1 MTLAFVVYLGLMLL
15 LVSCWSLPARKAV
28 LGPAQTAHAGTQA
41 AVASILIFTLLIGGR
56 YNVGGDFFGY
66 IDYYRSTSLA
76 DNYLDVV
83 FEPGFLLLIQL
94 LKLFSLPDRS
104 IIIASSFLQ
113 ILLFSLWLRKHP
125 QIAPFSVFAFT
136 TLLLLDVN
144 NIVRQGI
151 AFFAILLAFSALA
164 ERRWVVFAAWVTFA
178 CLFHRSAV
186 IVFPIGLGLFWL
198 RVPSVSLQMG
208 ALVFSYVFFGLFFS
222 QVVGL
227 FTFLSSFLGY
237 SSYSDISRADL
248 AFGQGGGSSL
258 NLGIYLWPVVDI
270 TIILFSRKIAD
281 HYKIMGYRIFHNF
294 YLVAALLQPVANAW
308 DFLPFARGLFYFVA
322 MRSICM
328 GFVLHYCLAVSRRPR
343 DIVIAVGVIA
353 VFLLWLV
360 VAISRG
366 AAWSAPYQFF

>member
-1 MTLAFVVYLGLMLL
+1 MTLAFVVYLGVMLL
-15 LVSCWSLPARKAV
+15 LVAGWSLPARKAAI
-28 LGPAQTAHAGTQA
+28 GPVPTAHAGTQA

-66 IDYYRSTSLA
+66 IDYYRLTSLN
-76 DNYLDVV
+76 DNYRDVV

-94 LKLFSLPDRS
+94 LKFFSLPDRS

-113 ILLFSLWLRKHP
+113 IALFSLWLRKHP
-125 QIAPFSVFAFT
+125 QIAPFAIFT
-136 TLLLLDVN
+136 FITLLLLDVN

-151 AFFAILLAFSALA
+151 AFFAILLALSAIA
-164 ERRWVVFAAWVTFA
+164 ERRWASFIGWLLFA

-198 RVPSVSLQMG
+198 RVPRVSLQVG
-208 ALVFSYVFFGLFFS
+208 ALIFSYVFFGLFFN

-227 FTFLSSFLGY
+227 FTFLSPFLGY

-248 AFGQGGGSSL
+248 AFGRGNGSSL
-258 NLGIYLWPVVDI
+258 NLGIYLWPVVDLAV
-270 TIILFSRKIAD
+270 ILFSGKVAD

-322 MRSICM
+322 MRSICIA
-328 GFVLHYCLAVSRRPR
+328 FVLHYCLAVSQRPR
-343 DIVIAVGVIA
+343 DIVIAVGLST
-353 VFLLWLV
+353 VFLLWLI